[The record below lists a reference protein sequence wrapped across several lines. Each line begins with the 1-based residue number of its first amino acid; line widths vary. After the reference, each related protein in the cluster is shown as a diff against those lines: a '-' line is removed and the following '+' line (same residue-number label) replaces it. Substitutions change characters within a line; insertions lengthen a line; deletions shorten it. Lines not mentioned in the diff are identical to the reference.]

1 VRWQDN
7 QQASRE
13 DEVIMMVASEVLNYL
28 AKTNQIDAWVIPL
41 VNKLLAASLR
51 KMPPQVKQNII
62 LMIRQRL
69 CGDCYG

>member
-1 VRWQDN
+1 MRWQDN
-7 QQASRE
+7 QQVSRE

>member
-1 VRWQDN
+1 MPVRQGN
-7 QQASRE
+7 QASRE
-13 DEVIMMVASEVLNYL
+13 DEVIMMVTNEVLNYL
-28 AKTNQIDAWVIPL
+28 IKTNQIDSWVVPFI
-41 VNKLLAASLR
+41 NKFMAAALK

>member
-1 VRWQDN
+1 MRWQDN
-7 QQASRE
+7 QQVSRE
-13 DEVIMMVASEVLNYL
+13 DEVIMMVAGEVLNYL